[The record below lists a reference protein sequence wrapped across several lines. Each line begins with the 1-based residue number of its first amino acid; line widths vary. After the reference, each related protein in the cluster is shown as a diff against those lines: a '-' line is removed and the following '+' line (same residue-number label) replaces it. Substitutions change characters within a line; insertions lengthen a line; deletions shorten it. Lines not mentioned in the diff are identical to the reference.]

1 VIEFTKEDTTYRLPA
16 VRETRRWL
24 AAIIEGYQKQ
34 LGEITVVFC
43 SDAYLLKIN
52 QESLNHHDYTDII
65 TFDYCVDDWVSG
77 DLFVSVQRVQEN
89 AKSYGV
95 STREEMA
102 RVLAH
107 GVLHLIGFQDK
118 TPQTQTAM
126 REAENRAL
134 AQLFH
139 VKH

>member
-1 VIEFTKEDTTYRLPA
+1 MIQFTKEDTTYRLPA
-16 VRETRRWL
+16 VQETRRWL
-24 AAIIEGYQKQ
+24 TAIIEGYQKQ

-89 AKSYGV
+89 AKTYGV
-95 STREEMA
+95 SPREEMA
-102 RVLAH
+102 RILAH

-118 TPQTQTAM
+118 TAQTKAAM

>member
-1 VIEFTKEDTTYRLPA
+1 MILFTKEDTTYRLPGI
-16 VRETRRWL
+16 RETRRWL
-24 AAIIEGYQKQ
+24 TAIIEGYEKR

-52 QESLNHHDYTDII
+52 QESLQHNDYTDII

-77 DLFVSVQRVQEN
+77 DLFVSVPRVQDN
-89 AKSYGV
+89 AKKYGV
-95 STREEMA
+95 SQREEMA
-102 RVLAH
+102 RVLVH

-118 TPQTQTAM
+118 TTQTQAAM